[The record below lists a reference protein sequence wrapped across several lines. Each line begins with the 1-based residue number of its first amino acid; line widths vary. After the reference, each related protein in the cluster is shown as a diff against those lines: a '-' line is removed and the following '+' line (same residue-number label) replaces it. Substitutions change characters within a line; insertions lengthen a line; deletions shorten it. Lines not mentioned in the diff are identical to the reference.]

1 MANISISD
9 LTIAGSN
16 LFADDES
23 YLYELTDVE
32 FASMVYGNG
41 TPLAS
46 LIYATAVSAGITLA
60 VVIVEII
67 M

>member
-1 MANISISD
+1 M
-9 LTIAGSN
+9 
-16 LFADDES
+16 
-23 YLYELTDVE
+23 E
-32 FASMVYGNG
+32 FTSMIHGNG

-46 LIYATAVSAGITLA
+46 LVIATAVSAGITLA

>member
-9 LTIAGSN
+9 LNIAGSN

-23 YLYELTDVE
+23 YLYELTDME
-32 FASMVYGNG
+32 FTSMIHGNG

-46 LIYATAVSAGITLA
+46 LVIATAVSAGITLA